1 MTTNARRGKDAER
14 RLAKLVGG
22 RRNPNV
28 GAAAADVETDVFAFE
43 LKSRRTWPE
52 WLVKAMGQARSAGAR
67 TGKTPIVV
75 LEHRV
80 QGHGQRLYCFLE
92 SDWLDW
98 HGGRDGS

>member
-1 MTTNARRGKDAER
+1 MTSNARRGKDAER
-14 RLAKLVGG
+14 RLARLVRG
-22 RRNPNV
+22 RRNPQS

-43 LKSRRTWPE
+43 LKSRRTWPG
-52 WLVKAMGQARSAGAR
+52 WLVKALLQARSAGDH

-80 QGHGQRLYCFLE
+80 QGHAQRLYCFLE